1 MPAGMAALSH
11 GMAKCI
17 YTRGCTGVRPAFAA
31 IVFVSQLFDIIKAVQ
46 LLLWQAI
53 AFSFFFL
60 VLPLNDIM
68 ILSLLLTF
76 SFVLVFAP
84 LVLRFSSRV
93 FPFRFVCCSHL
104 PARLVYL
111 VLVLRTTEISHFS
124 YFLILFYYFIFRCV
138 DRDLISI
145 ILFRLGL
152 SSVRQPF

>member
-93 FPFRFVCCSHL
+93 FPFVLFVAAICLHDSCTWYWYYVLQRF
-104 PARLVYL
+104 R
-111 VLVLRTTEISHFS
+111 I
-124 YFLILFYYFIFRCV
+124 FLIFLIYF
-138 DRDLISI
+138 I
-145 ILFRLGL
+145 ILFFDALTAI
-152 SSVRQPF
+152 

>member
-31 IVFVSQLFDIIKAVQ
+31 IVFVSQLFD
-46 LLLWQAI
+46 
-53 AFSFFFL
+53 
-60 VLPLNDIM
+60 
-68 ILSLLLTF
+68 
-76 SFVLVFAP
+76 VLVFAP

-111 VLVLRTTEISHFS
+111 VLVLCTTEISHFS
-124 YFLILFYYFIFRCV
+124 YFLNLFYYFIFRCV
-138 DRDLISI
+138 DCDLISI
-145 ILFRLGL
+145 ILFRSGL
-152 SSVRQPF
+152 SSGRQPL

>member
-93 FPFRFVCCSHL
+93 FPFWFSCCSRF
-104 PARLVYL
+104 AC
-111 VLVLRTTEISHFS
+111 TTRVPGTSTT
-124 YFLILFYYFIFRCV
+124 
-138 DRDLISI
+138 
-145 ILFRLGL
+145 
-152 SSVRQPF
+152 

>member
-53 AFSFFFL
+53 AFPFLFL

-93 FPFRFVCCSHL
+93 FPFSFSCCSHS
-104 PARLVYL
+104 PARLAYL
-111 VLVLRTTEISHFS
+111 VLVLRSTEF
-124 YFLILFYYFIFRCV
+124 
-138 DRDLISI
+138 
-145 ILFRLGL
+145 
-152 SSVRQPF
+152 